1 MFKIIAGIAVAGALT
16 GCAIGAE
23 PQAFGVVR
31 SIEPHYETVS
41 FFPPDANCTVYPHY
55 QQELSSSGA
64 LVGAAA
70 GYVLS
75 GGLLVPTLAVGGAGA
90 VAFGNIENYSNVVCE
105 NDYLPPVEQEVISHF
120 VVTYEYK
127 GYEGRGTTLTQYQ
140 VGDSIPLSHAQTYKS
155 ELTEFFTDAPYINPV
170 LEK

>member
-1 MFKIIAGIAVAGALT
+1 
-16 GCAIGAE
+16 
-23 PQAFGVVR
+23 
-31 SIEPHYETVS
+31 
-41 FFPPDANCTVYPHY
+41 VYPHY

>member
-1 MFKIIAGIAVAGALT
+1 MFKIIAGVAVAGALT

-55 QQELSSSGA
+55 QQELSPSGA
-64 LVGAAA
+64 LVGAAT

-90 VAFGNIENYSNVVCE
+90 VAFGNVENHSNVVCE

-120 VVTYEYK
+120 NVTYEYK
-127 GYEGRGTTLTQYQ
+127 GYEGRGTTQTQYR
-140 VGDSIPLSHAQTYKS
+140 VGDSIPLSHTQTYAR